1 LKIQF
6 ESEEVYMENVV
17 PLFKPFKTIF
27 YLKFSD
33 LGNVLFGSKE
43 IWTGF
48 KFEVNLFERF
58 WLSWLGLNS
67 ALCLG
72 PHVGALPPLFRQSR
86 AARHRRTWAG
96 VAPPFWERIIPGAAF
111 PSST

>member
-43 IWTGF
+43 I
-48 KFEVNLFERF
+48 
-58 WLSWLGLNS
+58 
-67 ALCLG
+67 
-72 PHVGALPPLFRQSR
+72 
-86 AARHRRTWAG
+86 
-96 VAPPFWERIIPGAAF
+96 
-111 PSST
+111 